1 MGQYDDLLGA
11 RGREILERLYPHM
24 AIPDC
29 PMTADAVDDYLNT
42 GEVVAVPMTF
52 SGRFSMTANWRR
64 IQREQLINHVRTMGA
79 NHHVVVRGT
88 RPRDSPYTR
97 NHYFVLANIRGNVY
111 VVDAM
116 TREVTSDVQGY
127 INRQGFNRLDYTQRF
142 EASEEAVY

>member
-1 MGQYDDLLGA
+1 MGHYDDLIGA
-11 RGREILERLYPHM
+11 GGRRILERLYPHLET
-24 AIPDC
+24 PDC

-52 SGRFSMTANWRR
+52 SGRYSITANWRR
-64 IQREQLINHVRTMGA
+64 IRLAQLITLVRTLGP

-88 RPRDSPYTR
+88 RPAGSGYTP
-97 NHYFVLANIRGNVY
+97 NHFFVLANIGGRVY

-116 TREVTSDVQGY
+116 TREVTSDVSEY
-127 INRQGFNRLDYTQRF
+127 VSRQGFNRLDYTRSY